1 MKRFVATLL
10 ILSLLAPSVLLAEP
24 LKEYVP
30 YEEERKWFL
39 S

>member
-24 LKEYVP
+24 LKE
-30 YEEERKWFL
+30 L
-39 S
+39 SLIHI